1 MVLSDRLKSVAAMV
15 PECGTVA
22 DIGCDHGKVAVWLL
36 ENGRAKRAV
45 CGDLSGRSLDKARRL
60 AAAKGLQD
68 AAAMREGSGF
78 NVLGKGEAG
87 CAVVAGMGGELIASL
102 LGNGADRLP
111 DTLVLSCNKG
121 AGLVRKWLVENGY
134 VIEAEDLVLENR
146 HYYPVMRAVKGQ
158 SAPLSDLA
166 LEFGPVLLAQK
177 PKLLK
182 YYVEHRIDRM
192 KSIRGKLMKTSA
204 ARKDELLR
212 EIEERLNACNE
223 VKKCL

>member
-1 MVLSDRLKSVAAMV
+1 MLSYRLKAIVSMV
-15 PECGTVA
+15 PECETVA

-36 ENGRAKRAV
+36 KNGRAKRAV

-60 AAAKGLQD
+60 AASKGLK
-68 AAAMREGSGF
+68 AAVAMREGSGF
-78 NVLGKGEAG
+78 DVLGKGEAG

-102 LGNGADRLP
+102 LGQGGDRLP
-111 DTLVLSCNKG
+111 DKLVLSCNKG
-121 AGLVRKWLVENGY
+121 SGALRKWLVENGY

-158 SAPLSDLA
+158 SVPLSDLE

-177 PKLLK
+177 PRLLK
-182 YYVEHRIDRM
+182 YYVEHRIDQTR
-192 KSIRGKLMKTSA
+192 SIRGKLVKTDA

-212 EIEERLNACNE
+212 EIDERLHAYNE